1 MSFYKINDELEYN
14 FYIMPKEL
22 LIGKYKKLS
31 AQAKITYMLI
41 LDRLKISKMNTWIND
56 ENELYLIYKREEL
69 MEQLGL
75 CEKTVVKILK
85 ELEEFKLIY
94 QKRQGLGKPNLI
106 FVYKIE
112 KEQECQNQNCKFYSS
127 GNVKNTVQEP
137 PKSTVQELENLQCNN
152 NNINNNNYNNNSVSQ
167 YEEELEELDDIKQK
181 CELDYLLTTDEHR
194 MQPIIENLLEIMYFS
209 KEIKINNATIPQVL
223 IRAKMKKLNG
233 GIITYMIDKLN
244 RLGEKGEYDIKN
256 STNFLIS
263 FLYNCITEYY
273 SDSELMFKAE
283 YG

>member
-1 MSFYKINDELEYN
+1 MSFYKIDDELIYN
-14 FYIMPKEL
+14 FYMMPKAL
-22 LIGKYKKLS
+22 LTEKYKKLS
-31 AQAKITYMLI
+31 VEAKITYMLI

-56 ENELYLIYKREEL
+56 ENELYILYKREEL
-69 MEQLGL
+69 VELLGL
-75 CEKTVVKILK
+75 CEKTIVKILK

-112 KEQECQNQNCKFYSS
+112 EEQECQNKKCKFYSS
-127 GNVKNTVQEP
+127 GAVEN
-137 PKSTVQELENLQCNN
+137 TVQELENLQCNN

-167 YEEELEELDDIKQK
+167 YKEELEELDDIKRK

-263 FLYNCITEYY
+263 CLYNCITEYY